1 MAETVLPGVSIEVR
15 DEGLIVPTAIT
26 VGNLGVVGTASKGP
40 VDQPVILASFA
51 EARARFGEYD
61 LWQGGTADELT
72 LTRALELAF
81 QHGATTAIAVRVSAK
96 DNDEARTVLATRA
109 ERVLVAGAATPV
121 KLVAKSP
128 GTWGNDLEI
137 RIEAATEN
145 AFVEDEDVQ
154 GLQLAVEKVIQSAR
168 NRIRIRP
175 AGGGSDRPLAIV
187 YDTAVVP
194 NPGQVVVDLATGA
207 LTLAPGLPGADKV
220 IASYMADSSKAVQ
233 VTIRLGE
240 AKEVYPVVSGR
251 DLIRDL
257 AASAW
262 VEGAV
267 ENNAHLDELLDLT
280 PSFDRL
286 TGGSNGAAGADY
298 QTGLDLLENQDAHI
312 IVAAG
317 QDESFGDELSAHCAI
332 ASSDLVQ
339 RNRIGVI
346 GCGPA
351 ATKDAFLARALGH
364 PLASD
369 RVLFVAPGIK
379 TADRAA
385 SPPVDVALPGS
396 FAAAAV
402 AGLLASLPAHVSLT
416 NKTLFVGGL
425 EHELSRAELE
435 QMVKARV
442 LALEKRQGIRIVQGI
457 TSSTNTA
464 FHQITTRRIVD
475 FASFG
480 VRSAANP
487 FIGRLNNER
496 VRGALRTAI
505 NGFLT
510 EMVQDEMLVS
520 YELGVSATRDQEIRG
535 IVQVTMTL
543 RPVFSI
549 DYIRV
554 VMFLQ

>member
-15 DEGLIVPTAIT
+15 DEGLIVPAAIT

-40 VDQPVILASFA
+40 VDQPVILASYA
-51 EARARFGEYD
+51 EARLRFGEYD

-96 DNDEARTVLATRA
+96 DNDPQRTVLATKA
-109 ERVLVAGAATPV
+109 ERALVAGGSTPV

-128 GTWGNDLEI
+128 GTWGNDLEV
-137 RIEAATEN
+137 RVEAATEN

-207 LTLAPGLPGADKV
+207 LTLAAGLPGTDKV

-262 VEGAV
+262 VAGEV
-267 ENNAHLDELLDLT
+267 ENDAHLDEILDLT

-286 TGGSNGAAGADY
+286 TGGTNGAAGADY
-298 QTGLDLLENQDAHI
+298 QSGLDLLENQDAHI
-312 IVAAG
+312 LVAAG
-317 QDESFGDELSAHCAI
+317 QDESFGDELAAHCAI

-346 GCGPA
+346 GCGSA
-351 ATKDAFLARALGH
+351 VTKDGFLARALGH

-369 RVLFVAPGIK
+369 RVIFVAPGIK
-379 TADRAA
+379 ATDRAA
-385 SPPVDVALPGS
+385 SPPVEVVLPGS

-416 NKTLFVGGL
+416 NKTLFAGGL
-425 EHELSRAELE
+425 EYELSRAELE

-442 LALEKRQGIRIVQGI
+442 LALEKRQGIRVVQGI
-457 TSSTNTA
+457 TSATNTA
-464 FHQITTRRIVD
+464 WHQITTRRIID
-475 FASFG
+475 YTSFG